1 MKTKKKVVGFS
12 LLLFLA
18 FLICTP
24 TCWAKSKGYLYV
36 VGYSFAEKKAYL
48 SNVIMQKVRDVSYDE
63 EEYVTEVKLLQ
74 KIEARFQKYLTSDM
88 QLNASQYTVAV
99 RGAYKSDAI
108 AQEKIETEI
117 RQYVNRGYTATV
129 LKNFVYAD

>member
-1 MKTKKKVVGFS
+1 MKTKKIAGFS

-18 FLICTP
+18 VLICAP

-36 VGYSFAEKKAYL
+36 VGYSFIEKKAYI
-48 SNVIMQKVRDVSYDE
+48 SNVIMQKVRNVSYDE

-74 KIEARFQKYLTSDM
+74 KIEAQFQKYLASDM
-88 QLNASQYTVAV
+88 RLNTSQYTVAV
-99 RGAYKSDAI
+99 RGAYKSEAI
-108 AQEKIETEI
+108 AQEKIEAEI
-117 RQYVNRGYTATV
+117 RQYVKRGYTATV